1 MLEQLFTS
9 KTRIRILSL
18 LMFNQDKEY
27 HLRGIA
33 RLIGISPKYVGKE
46 LEKLLKINLVNRYER
61 GNMNIFS
68 INKSNIILNELRQ
81 IFLKTDYLGELIRK
95 ELKDRVKYA
104 FIYGSFAKGEEN
116 ESSDIDLFVIGGM
129 KEDDLIRIIQKLEKT
144 TNREINYALWS
155 ENTFNQRA
163 KSHHLLKTIKKSKI
177 IMLIG
182 NETELK
188 QSIG

>member
-27 HLRGIA
+27 HLRE
-33 RLIGISPKYVGKE
+33 IGRIINTSPKYVGKE
-46 LEKLLKINLVNRYER
+46 LEKLLKINLVNKYEK
-61 GNMNIFS
+61 GNMNIYS
-68 INKSNIILNELRQ
+68 VNKSNVILNELKQ

-95 ELKDRVKYA
+95 ELKDKVKYA

-116 ESSDIDLFVIGGM
+116 KSSDIDLFAVGKI
-129 KEDDLIRIIQKLEKT
+129 KEDELIKIIQRLEKT
-144 TNREINYALWS
+144 VKREVNYVLWN
-155 ENTFNQRA
+155 ENTFKQRA

-182 NETELK
+182 NENEFK
-188 QSIG
+188 KSIR

>member
-18 LMFNQDKEY
+18 LMFNQDKDY
-27 HLRGIA
+27 HLREIG
-33 RLIGISPKYVGKE
+33 RLINVSPKYAGIE
-46 LEKLLKINLVNRYER
+46 LEKLLKINLAKKYEK
-61 GNMNIFS
+61 GNMNIYS
-68 INKSNIILNELRQ
+68 INRDNIILNELRQ

-95 ELKDRVKYA
+95 ELKDKVKYS
-104 FIYGSFAKGEEN
+104 FIYGSFAEGKER
-116 ESSDIDLFVIGGM
+116 ESSDIDLFVIGGI

-144 TNREINYALWS
+144 TGREINYVLWN
-155 ENTFNQRA
+155 ENTFKQRA

-182 NETELK
+182 EENEFK
-188 QSIG
+188 GSIG